1 MHNADVTRSYL
12 PSTISRSVTCDGSE
26 PGAIYGSVF
35 LKPDYDGVD
44 RSGFNDREEQVEE
57 ELCDSSVPA
66 SSLRRKKM
74 SELTDSLDYGTSAF
88 AVVSACIYY
97 RTFRFAALDLDGVT
111 LRNSNRSASFL
122 IGRTTRRNNSL
133 LFVCCPL
140 SV

>member
-1 MHNADVTRSYL
+1 LHNADVTRSYL
-12 PSTISRSVTCDGSE
+12 PSKIPRSVTCDGSE

-35 LKPDYDGVD
+35 LKPEDYDGVD

-88 AVVSACIYY
+88 AVVSACIY
-97 RTFRFAALDLDGVT
+97 RTFRFAAV
-111 LRNSNRSASFL
+111 
-122 IGRTTRRNNSL
+122 
-133 LFVCCPL
+133 
-140 SV
+140 